1 MLPGFRIVGMVIKVF
16 SRPAID
22 LMKAVH
28 QRNVSSKSW
37 ISKYLIRWGQL
48 QYSMKI
54 KIDRK
59 VFKLKSDEDLFHKP
73 IPEDIALEKGVHNFY
88 EFLFYFIVLSVTA
101 IEMRSLKMN
110 AERKDA
116 TLRSKLGSVI
126 ANLEQMEEQHE
137 LLEQRSEAEAENIQK
152 SLEQAFEALKKLLSK
167 SDEIL
172 NREIFL
178 QQSFQQI
185 EETQATLAQSIAKL

>member
-1 MLPGFRIVGMVIKVF
+1 MLPGFRIVGMVVKVF

-22 LMKAVH
+22 LMKTVH
-28 QRNVSSKSW
+28 QKNVTKKSW

-73 IPEDIALEKGVHNFY
+73 IPEDIALEKGVHNLY

-101 IEMRSLKMN
+101 IEMHSLKTN

-116 TLRSKLGSVI
+116 NLRGKLGSVI
-126 ANLEQMEEQHE
+126 ANLEQMEEQH
-137 LLEQRSEAEAENIQK
+137 LVLHLRSEQEGEKIEKALDE
-152 SLEQAFEALKKLLSK
+152 AFEGLKKLLSK

-172 NREIFL
+172 MRERML

-185 EETQATLAQSIAKL
+185 QETQVGLAQSIAKL